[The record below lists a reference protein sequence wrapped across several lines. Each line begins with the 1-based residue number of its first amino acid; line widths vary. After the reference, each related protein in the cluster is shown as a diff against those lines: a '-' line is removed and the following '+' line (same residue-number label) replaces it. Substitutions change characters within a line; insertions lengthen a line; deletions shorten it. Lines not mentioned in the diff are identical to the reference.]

1 MCATCQLRFR
11 DGCSKRSENR
21 KRAHVSAE
29 QGSDHCSASEPLSP
43 DLSATADDECFRTGS
58 VRPRLAPERP
68 GEVVEMDDLFSTT
81 DALAKKSSFT

>member
-1 MCATCQLRFR
+1 VRDLPASVPGWVLEAFR
-11 DGCSKRSENR
+11 EQEAR
-21 KRAHVSAE
+21 HVSAE

-43 DLSATADDECFRTGS
+43 DLSTTADDECFRTGS